1 MIQVFPIRHRQVF
14 TEGELERLLWGERE
28 LWDVC
33 ALVFI
38 FIFISNAFKVHCL
51 ALPLNSTFLNFV
63 FFWLKY
69 SQMRLWTTS
78 NLIMGIL
85 LVVLLSWMSVAFPP
99 SSIVL
104 RCFISFCMC
113 KLLGSQL
120 HSFCKLYKSSTMSS
134 RDHSWGLWQEH
145 LGSLLGGWHLSTQNW
160 LLSAR
165 SVEKLFFTSHFLFS
179 ASEQLKL
186 LHFYFSPDSIVAN
199 GLTLT
204 CQAWWPVQI
213 TWSCHLTHQKSLTLL
228 LSLYPFLVLL
238 CQITCC

>member
-1 MIQVFPIRHRQVF
+1 
-14 TEGELERLLWGERE
+14 
-28 LWDVC
+28 
-33 ALVFI
+33 
-38 FIFISNAFKVHCL
+38 
-51 ALPLNSTFLNFV
+51 
-63 FFWLKY
+63 
-69 SQMRLWTTS
+69 
-78 NLIMGIL
+78 
-85 LVVLLSWMSVAFPP
+85 
-99 SSIVL
+99 
-104 RCFISFCMC
+104 
-113 KLLGSQL
+113 
-120 HSFCKLYKSSTMSS
+120 MSS

-228 LSLYPFLVLL
+228 LTLYPFFGSSVSNYLL
-238 CQITCC
+238 LNYLNILSSRYFAGTDEREASVCHNRRTRLFPPLIASYGQADKVGSRCEYSHIRGAGVHKVTW